1 MTASPVRKAEVGS
14 ASSLLSWRRSREA
27 GLVFWPAGDEDLA
40 FLSKLYASTRRDE
53 LAPTGWSDDQKRL
66 FLAQQFA
73 AQHSHYTQHYAG
85 AERLV
90 ITVGGGPIGRLYL
103 ARWQDEHRIV
113 DVALMPE
120 ACGRGYGTAILGDA
134 ADEAFAAGKRASIHV
149 EKNNPAKR
157 LYLRLGFTVVEDK
170 GVYDLMAA
178 FPPGGQ
184 PS

>member
-1 MTASPVRKAEVGS
+1 MTASLVRKAEPGS
-14 ASSLLSWRRSREA
+14 ASSLQSWRRSREA
-27 GLVFWPAGDEDLA
+27 GLRFWRAGDADLP
-40 FLSKLYASTRRDE
+40 FLSELYASTRREE
-53 LAPTGWSDDQKRL
+53 LALTGWSEEQKRF

-90 ITVGGGPIGRLYL
+90 INVGGGSIGRLYL
-103 ARWQDEHRIV
+103 ARWHDEHRIV

-134 ADEAFAAGKRASIHV
+134 LDEAFEAGKRASIHV

-157 LYLRLGFTVVEDK
+157 LYLRLGFQVIEDK
-170 GVYDLMAA
+170 GVYDLMAC
-178 FPPGGQ
+178 FPSGPQ

>member
-1 MTASPVRKAEVGS
+1 MTAILKGKAELVS
-14 ASSLLSWRRSREA
+14 AGSLLAWRRSSQA
-27 GLVFWPAGDEDLA
+27 GLSFWAAGDQDLP
-40 FLSKLYASTRRDE
+40 FLSALYASTRWQE
-53 LAPTGWSDDQKRL
+53 LEPTGWTEGQKQS

-73 AQHSHYTQHYAG
+73 AQHHHYVTHYPG

-90 ITVGGGPIGRLYL
+90 IRHAGRPIGRLYL

-113 DVALMPE
+113 DVAFVPE
-120 ACGRGYGTAILGDA
+120 ACNRGYGTAVLGDA
-134 ADEAFAAGKRASIHV
+134 LDEAFTAAKRASIHV

-178 FPPGGQ
+178 FPHGQQ